1 MTAFVTEATVR
12 ESDTLRTPRLLLRRF
27 VLDDL
32 DAMHAIFSDPE
43 AMRYWSTLP
52 HTQLSETREWL
63 DETIAAVAADQCDD
77 FAVTLDGTVIGKA
90 GLWRSNEIGMIFAR
104 ETWGTGVA
112 REALRAVIE
121 RAVASGTDPIVAE
134 VDPRNLRSLR
144 CLQALGFVQTGSA
157 QRTFCLGGV
166 WSGSVY
172 LARSSPG

>member
-1 MTAFVTEATVR
+1 MQERDTVR
-12 ESDTLRTPRLLLRRF
+12 TQRLLLRRF
-27 VLDDL
+27 VPDDL
-32 DAMHAIFSDPE
+32 EPMHTIFSDPE
-43 AMRYWSTLP
+43 TMRYWSTLP
-52 HTQLSETREWL
+52 HAALSETQEWL
-63 DETIAAVAADQCDD
+63 DETIEAVAADQCDD
-77 FAVTLDGTVIGKA
+77 FAVTFGGVLIGKA

-104 ETWGTGVA
+104 HSWGGGLA

-134 VDPRNLRSLR
+134 VDPRNQRSLR

-172 LARSSPG
+172 LARSSG